1 MQFAIGALHA
11 VFVLYYE
18 PASFCKGSSEWRN
31 LYVTTSYYC
40 RAYSAP
46 PGGDGARCA
55 GAAGP
60 LKTGCHPISGAGSC
74 LVPERGKPVHA
85 RRLVAGL
92 LPDGNIPRF
101 IV

>member
-1 MQFAIGALHA
+1 MQFAIGSLHA

-46 PGGDGARCA
+46 LGGDGARGD

-60 LKTGCHPISGAGSC
+60 LKMRCHPISGAGSC
-74 LVPERGKPVHA
+74 LVWRGKPVYA
-85 RRLVAGL
+85 RRFMAGL
-92 LPDGNIPRF
+92 LPGSNVPRL